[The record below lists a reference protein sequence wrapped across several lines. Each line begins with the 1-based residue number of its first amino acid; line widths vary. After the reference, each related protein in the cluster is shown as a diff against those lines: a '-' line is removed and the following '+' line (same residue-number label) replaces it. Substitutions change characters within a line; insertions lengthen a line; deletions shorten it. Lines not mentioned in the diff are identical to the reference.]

1 MRFYVIACEVLAR
14 PLYAGAAR
22 SPHTVD
28 IALLEKGLHNT
39 PVKLHQELQ
48 DRIDAVPPERYD
60 YVILGYGLCGDST
73 AGLRARD
80 VPLVIPRA
88 HDCITL
94 YLGSRA
100 RYMKEFH
107 ACPGTYYYC
116 ADYMERGDHD
126 DLLTMG
132 VGQEVNSGRYQ
143 ELVERYGE
151 ENARYLMETMG
162 NWMEHYSRGVFIDMP
177 FCPVEAFLER
187 AREEVGGRGWNFEVT
202 EGDDNLLRRMV
213 AGDWDDDF
221 LIVLPGETIKPSYR
235 DDVVQ
240 AVPGDG

>member
-1 MRFYVIACEVLAR
+1 MRLYVIACEVLAR

-39 PVKLHQELQ
+39 PVKLRQELQ
-48 DRIDAVPPERYD
+48 DRIDAIQSERYD
-60 YVILGYGLCGDST
+60 HILVGYGLCGDAT
-73 AGLRARD
+73 AGLRARE

-100 RYMKEFH
+100 RYMKEFQT
-107 ACPGTYYYC
+107 CSGTFYYC
-116 ADYMERGDHD
+116 ADYMERGDRD

-132 VGQEVNSGRYQ
+132 VGQEANSENYK

-162 NWMEHYSRGVFIDMP
+162 TWMEHYSRGVFIDMP
-177 FCPVEAFLER
+177 FCPMEAFRET
-187 AREEVGGRGWNFEVT
+187 AQEEVEGRGWDFEVA
-202 EGDDNLLRRMV
+202 EGDDGLLRRMV

-221 LIVLPGETIKPSYR
+221 LIVLPGEAIKPSYR